1 MPKDKKRTDIEQGSA
16 LDNIHIYP
24 ALEAFII
31 LEIQIYVG
39 ETVWS
44 PFWISEMEPRF
55 SVRSSFG

>member
-39 ETVWS
+39 ETV
-44 PFWISEMEPRF
+44 
-55 SVRSSFG
+55 